1 MMKSRKIIIS
11 LTVGT
16 AWFFFNLRAAEM
28 LPAGRRSTRSS
39 LNREK
44 SCNISLAPPPLDYE

>member
-1 MMKSRKIIIS
+1 MKSRKIIIS